1 MFRNLLDH
9 PLNLLIVLAIVLV
22 VFGANKLPGV
32 AKSLGQSLKIFKS
45 EVKDLR
51 DDDSTRTTVVDP
63 VASPQTPPAAA
74 QTPPTAAPQGSAGD
88 GRASHA

>member
-1 MFRNLLDH
+1 MFRNILDH

-32 AKSLGQSLKIFKS
+32 AKSVGQSLKIFKS

-51 DDDSTRTTVVDP
+51 EDDPSRTTVVDP
-63 VASPQTPPAAA
+63 VATPQTPPAAS
-74 QTPPTAAPQGSAGD
+74 TPQSPTGD
-88 GRASHA
+88 GRAPNA

>member
-32 AKSLGQSLKIFKS
+32 AKSVGQSLKIFKS

-51 DDDSTRTTVVDP
+51 EDDPTRTTVVDP
-63 VASPQTPPAAA
+63 VAAPQTPPPAA
-74 QTPPTAAPQGSAGD
+74 TPQGSTGD
-88 GRASHA
+88 GRAPLA

>member
-1 MFRNLLDH
+1 MWRNVAEH

-32 AKSLGQSLKIFKS
+32 AKSIGQSLKVFKS

-51 DDDSTRTTVVDP
+51 EDDPARTTVVDP
-63 VASPQTPPAAA
+63 VATPQTPPAAA
-74 QTPPTAAPQGSAGD
+74 QTPPATTPQGSTGD